1 MKICQLPI
9 YQKAINIE
17 EITEALVSSF
27 DKNDK
32 GQDKEICLEMIS
44 KSKDITQK
52 IYAAEGGD
60 KYSLR
65 IKYAL
70 QIKCAAKELQSLLMM
85 CAVLGLAHKDYIHFL
100 TEEID
105 SFRGLFLDWVASFDK
120 TNDVYDEWYFEV

>member
-32 GQDKEICLEMIS
+32 GQDKKICLEMIS

-70 QIKCAAKELQSLLMM
+70 QIKCAAKELQSMLMM
-85 CAVLGLAHKDYIHFL
+85 CAMLNLTHKDYIQFL

-105 SFRGLFLDWVASFDK
+105 AFRGLFLEWVSSFDK